1 MCNPNN
7 GTNRL
12 RELFMTKFKS
22 PFIRGF
28 TRVVL
33 TRDGRLREKSQGEL
47 RLCQNLRE
55 KKWAKSFTGS
65 DFL

>member
-1 MCNPNN
+1 
-7 GTNRL
+7 
-12 RELFMTKFKS
+12 MTKFKS

-55 KKWAKSFTGS
+55 KNGQKVSLEAIFFEK
-65 DFL
+65 